1 MKEIENPSIPSH
13 PPLSITDRN
22 AREGIS
28 LGKTFPIRE
37 HGSRTGRVQGPRAN
51 EKIEHSLRGPMLR
64 IFGYRAPSPPIVD
77 LISSRERTRERES
90 PARNFLVSPLYTKI
104 EFEEERI
111 PPPRIHRDL
120 TRCASP
126 DPYLRRGLPRASAL
140 DNAFLLRSLH
150 LLLLSSSLWR
160 NGVLQK
166 GGGESVRG
174 CGVACSRSMISV
186 FFLSPR
192 RNESRLECA
201 AFLEERK
208 KYIYIKSKERK
219 RRRGREE
226 ERERCRR

>member
-1 MKEIENPSIPSH
+1 MLHHHRSSILSH
-13 PPLSITDRN
+13 LE
-22 AREGIS
+22 RE
-28 LGKTFPIRE
+28 
-37 HGSRTGRVQGPRAN
+37 
-51 EKIEHSLRGPMLR
+51 
-64 IFGYRAPSPPIVD
+64 
-77 LISSRERTRERES
+77 RERES

-120 TRCASP
+120 TRCAPP
-126 DPYLRRGLPRASAL
+126 DPYLRRGLPRASVL
-140 DNAFLLRSLH
+140 DNAFLLRSFHL

-160 NGVLQK
+160 NGVLEK

-174 CGVACSRSMISV
+174 CGVACSRSTISV

>member
-1 MKEIENPSIPSH
+1 MLHHHRSSILSH
-13 PPLSITDRN
+13 L
-22 AREGIS
+22 E
-28 LGKTFPIRE
+28 
-37 HGSRTGRVQGPRAN
+37 
-51 EKIEHSLRGPMLR
+51 
-64 IFGYRAPSPPIVD
+64 
-77 LISSRERTRERES
+77 RERERERES

-174 CGVACSRSMISV
+174 CGVACSRSTISV

-192 RNESRLECA
+192 RNECRLECT

-208 KYIYIKSKERK
+208 KNIYIKSKERK